1 MTLRRGVR
9 LFVTAVGAMTL
20 GMITLAVVLLALG
33 SPEPAVPTGATLVL
47 RPGGELLER
56 ARDDLIAQLGA
67 DPGGT
72 VRELV
77 ASLDKARRDPRVE
90 SLLLRPSGLATPYW
104 AGVQELRDAV
114 LRFRESGKAVTAFLE
129 YGGEREYYLATAADR
144 VLLVPTSPLDLT
156 GVASYEIF
164 LRGLLDTVGAEPDF
178 VSAGI
183 YKTAPNQ
190 LTETGFTPEHREA
203 LEAFTTDVYR
213 QLVAGIA
220 EARGKSEAEVRALI
234 DQGPFGPE
242 EALASGLVDG
252 LAYAD
257 ELSSDPDGRVGAPAR
272 FVSESSYRL
281 VSPRSAGLRP
291 RARVAVLNV
300 VGVIASGS
308 SRYDALNGP
317 VAGSD
322 SIVADIRRIR
332 DDPSID
338 AVVLRVVSPGGSS
351 VASDVIWREL
361 RVARE
366 RRPNRPL
373 VVSMGDVAASGGY
386 YIAMAADTIV
396 AQPGTLTGSIGVYT
410 GKVAIGGTLERLGIG
425 TGAVVAGRNAGIT
438 SPFEPFSP
446 DQRARLEAYMQTFY
460 RTFVGRVADAR
471 RATPEAIEVVAQ
483 GRIWSGAA
491 ALERGLVDRLGG
503 LDAAVAIAKE
513 EAGVPADADVELVM
527 FPEPRSLYEVLAA
540 QFRGTVGATS
550 LLDTLGLGAERRAL
564 ATLTATAR
572 LFRRGEPLALLPFA
586 LVQ

>member
-1 MTLRRGVR
+1 M
-9 LFVTAVGAMTL
+9 FVTAVGVMTL
-20 GMITLAVVLLALG
+20 GMFALAVLMLALG
-33 SPEPAVPTGATLVL
+33 SPEPAVPAGATLVL
-47 RPGGELLER
+47 RPGGELPER
-56 ARDDLIAQLGA
+56 ARDDLVAQLGA

-90 SLLLRPSGLATPYW
+90 SVLLRPSGLATPFW
-104 AGVQELRDAV
+104 GGVQELRDAV
-114 LRFRESGKAVTAFLE
+114 LRFRESGKPVTAFLE
-129 YGGEREYYLATAADR
+129 YGAERDYYLASAADR

-178 VSAGI
+178 VSAGT

-203 LEAFTTDVYR
+203 LEAFTADVYG
-213 QLVAGIA
+213 QLVAAVA
-220 EARGKSEAEVRALI
+220 EGRGKSEAEVRSLI

-242 EALASGLVDG
+242 EALAHGLVDG

-257 ELSSDPDGRVGAPAR
+257 EIGSDPDGQAGARAQLIR
-272 FVSESSYRL
+272 ESDYRL
-281 VSPRSAGLRP
+281 VSPRGAGLRP

-300 VGVIASGS
+300 VGVIALGG
-308 SRYDALNGP
+308 SRYDPLNGL
-317 VAGSD
+317 VTGSD
-322 SIVADIRRIR
+322 SVVADIRRIR

-361 RVARE
+361 RVARD

-386 YIAMAADTIV
+386 YIATAADTIV
-396 AQPGTLTGSIGVYT
+396 AQPATLTGSIGVYT

-425 TGAVVAGRNAGIT
+425 TGAVVLGRNAGIT

-446 DQRARLEAYMQTFY
+446 DQRARLEAYVEAFYQTFI
-460 RTFVGRVADAR
+460 GRVADAR
-471 RATPEAIEVVAQ
+471 GTTPEAIDAVAQ

-513 EAGVPADADVELVM
+513 EAGVPADADVELVT
-527 FPEPRSLYEVLAA
+527 FPEPRSLYEALAE
-540 QFRGTVGATS
+540 QLRGTVGASS
-550 LLDTLGLGAERRAL
+550 LLDILGLGDERRAL
-564 ATLTATAR
+564 ATLAAPAR

>member
-9 LFVTAVGAMTL
+9 LLVTAVGVITL
-20 GMITLAVVLLALG
+20 GMFTLAVLLLALG
-33 SPEPAVPTGATLVL
+33 SPEPAVPDGATLVV
-47 RPGGELLER
+47 RPGGELPER
-56 ARDDLIAQLGA
+56 GRDDLIAQLSA

-77 ASLDKARRDPRVE
+77 ASLDKARRDPRVA

-114 LRFRESGKAVTAFLE
+114 LRFRESGKPVTAFLE

-203 LEAFTTDVYR
+203 LEAFTTDVYG

-242 EALASGLVDG
+242 EALAFGLVDG

-257 ELSSDPDGRVGAPAR
+257 ELSSDSDGGARAR
-272 FVSESSYRL
+272 LVNESDYRL

-317 VAGSD
+317 VTGSD
-322 SIVADIRRIR
+322 SVVADIRRIR

-366 RRPNRPL
+366 RRPDRPL
-373 VVSMGDVAASGGY
+373 IVSMGDVAASGGY

-446 DQRARLEAYMQTFY
+446 DQRARLNAYVQTFY

-471 RATPEAIEVVAQ
+471 RATPEAIDAVAQ

-503 LDAAVAIAKE
+503 LDTAVAIAKE
-513 EAGVPADADVELVM
+513 EAGVAADADVELVM
-527 FPEPRSLYEVLAA
+527 FPEPRSLYEALTE
-540 QFRGTVGATS
+540 QLRGTVGASS

-564 ATLTATAR
+564 ATLTAPAR
-572 LFRRGEPLALLPFA
+572 LFRRSEPLALLPFA